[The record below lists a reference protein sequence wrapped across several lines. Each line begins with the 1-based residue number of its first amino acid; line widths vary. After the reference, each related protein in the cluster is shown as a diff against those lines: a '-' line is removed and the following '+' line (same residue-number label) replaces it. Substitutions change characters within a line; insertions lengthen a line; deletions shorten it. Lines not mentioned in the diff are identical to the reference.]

1 MSNKRDKHA
10 AEEVMVEDKGED
22 QTSNIF
28 TKTLVKP
35 LFKNYKQMIEMKDI
49 RDSRLKE
56 DVESYSHQISNPS
69 SRIPQEQEPEE
80 KQQ

>member
-10 AEEVMVEDKGED
+10 AEEVMVKDQGED

-35 LFKNYKQMIEMKDI
+35 LFKNYKQMIGMKDI

-69 SRIPQEQEPEE
+69 SRIAQEQEPEE